1 VTGHWTEFIV
11 FAVLFV
17 GVAVMGFMASRWKAG
32 DTMEHL
38 DEWGLGGRKFGGWI
52 TWFLVG
58 GDLYTAYTF
67 VAVPALVFGAG
78 ALGFYALPYTVV
90 LYPLVFLPVLR
101 LWSVSRAKGYVT
113 PADFVRGR
121 YSSPTLALLI
131 ALSGIVATMPYIALQ
146 LVGLESVL
154 RTMGI
159 NGHGILGHLPLFI
172 AFLVLA
178 LYTFQSGLRAPALIA
193 FVKDALIYLVIIVAV
208 IYLPSKFGGWGQI
221 VDAAQTKLSKPNPA
235 TGKPTGSVLLTSTN
249 QLQYATLALGSALA
263 LFLYPHS
270 ATGILASR
278 GRNVIKK
285 NMIALPAY
293 SFLLGLLALL
303 GYVAIAAG
311 TKPIVNN
318 ATGRPDT
325 NTIVPALF
333 DGQFTGWFAG
343 IAFAAIGIGALVPA
357 AIMSIAAAN
366 LWTRNIY
373 KEYIRKGATARQEA
387 KQAKWASLV
396 VKFGA
401 VAFILFVDPQFS
413 IDLQLIGGV
422 VILQTLP
429 AVAISLYTRWQHSV
443 ALIAGWVVG
452 MAWGLYLLYTIPNPA
467 NGKLHFGGSA
477 LQLSKLSIFGWH
489 PFGASPVQIYV
500 GVVAL
505 AANVVVVVVLTLVL
519 RAVKVRDGRD
529 EIVGADFHVDEGQ
542 EGLRPVAAEDMP
554 GSANAT
560 ISTRTS
566 QGV

>member
-1 VTGHWTEFIV
+1 MTGHYTEFIV
-11 FAVLFV
+11 FLVLFL
-17 GVAVMGFMASRWKAG
+17 GVAVMGFLASRWKAG

-90 LYPLVFLPVLR
+90 LYPIVFLPVLR

-121 YSSPTLALLI
+121 YGSPTLALII
-131 ALSGIVATMPYIALQ
+131 AITGIVATMPYIALQ

-159 NGHGILGHLPLFI
+159 NGHGIIGHLPLFI

-193 FVKDALIYLVIIVAV
+193 FVKDGLIYLVIIVAV
-208 IYLPSKFGGWGQI
+208 IYLPSKLGGWSHI
-221 VDAAQTKLSKPNPA
+221 FDTAAAKFAAKDGKPA
-235 TGKPTGSVLLTSTN
+235 TGSIVLTQNN

-311 TKPIVNN
+311 TKPIFNN
-318 ATGRPDT
+318 ATNKADT

-333 DGQFTGWFAG
+333 QGQFSGWFAG

-373 KEYIRKGATARQEA
+373 KEYIRKDASSKQEA

-401 VAFILFVDPQFS
+401 VAFIFFVDPQFS

-422 VILQTLP
+422 IILQTLP
-429 AVAISLYTRWQHSV
+429 AVAIALYTRWQHSR
-443 ALIAGWVVG
+443 ALIAGWAVG

-467 NGKLHFGGSA
+467 NGKKHFGGSA
-477 LQLSKLSIFGWH
+477 LALSNVNIFGWH
-489 PFGASPVQIYV
+489 PFGLSKIQIYV
-500 GVVAL
+500 GIVAL
-505 AANVVVVVVLTLVL
+505 LANLIVVVVVTLVL
-519 RAVKVRDGRD
+519 RAMKVRDGAD
-529 EIVGADFHVDEGQ
+529 DTVGADYHVDEGDT
-542 EGLRPVAAEDMP
+542 GLRQVAAD
-554 GSANAT
+554 
-560 ISTRTS
+560 
-566 QGV
+566 